1 MSDDRKRNQSMPH
14 RGDAPVPTAEAEEAA
29 NHLGQEDAD
38 PDKQEGG
45 DRTPTTGTIKNP
57 GGLSSGL
64 QPGGTIPGKSPGAS
78 VGSIGTGGG
87 STAGAPTGT
96 AKRTV

>member
-1 MSDDRKRNQSMPH
+1 MTHHDRPNQHPEAPQT
-14 RGDAPVPTAEAEEAA
+14 DAGEAA
-29 NHLGQEDAD
+29 DHLGQDA
-38 PDKQEGG
+38 PENGER
-45 DRTPTTGTIKNP
+45 RTPTTGTIRNP

-96 AKRTV
+96 AKRGI